1 MTISISVSPSGAP
14 IDPGGVEEGKISGR
28 VNQIRN
34 RELEVKLQASSVPAS
49 IPASRAPSYA
59 ARLKSSLRNLHKVSD
74 PTFLDD
80 GTPKVQAPESVLLE
94 TSELCKDHIVAHFHG
109 RRPSVTKILADLN
122 PVWGKFGKITV
133 RTVSD
138 TCVLIFIPSV
148 QSREWVLQVGYWQV
162 DRCAFSVY
170 PWSTDGN
177 LAAQELLFAPTWAVL
192 KNVPPQLYSLKGI
205 SVVASGI
212 GEPLHTENS
221 HLDPYHFGDTKV
233 KVEIDLAHNPPK
245 VVEYP
250 SLPPKCINCGNF
262 GHLMNRCHKPLMKR
276 QHVQRKEKVISV
288 VKVVEEVLLVEEPR
302 GDKVAAVVG
311 EEMKKSRVRSR
322 SRRRARSRARARALS
337 SPPEVLSVAES
348 EELPVAKKDDQKKG
362 GRSVVVKDS
371 SKEVMLSSKDELF
384 VLGEIQLEE
393 GEIGVEGG
401 RESIDMSSIGRKESR
416 NQDDEKGFWITK
428 HSKHYRRALREM
440 ESWRA
445 LGSIGNPPKSAKILI
460 RGSSSETH
468 VHESNLHSVLEAMA
482 LGWRFDNNYSVA
494 SGGRI
499 WLMWSQNLSVV
510 VYLKTE
516 QLILC
521 GVLEPATGMSCTVS
535 FVYAQNTEEERRVL
549 WRNLVMIA
557 RNSLLAASP
566 FVVLGDFNQILTAAE
581 HFSLQPYDFSIR
593 FYQVAGLW

>member
-109 RRPSVTKILADLN
+109 R
-122 PVWGKFGKITV
+122 
-133 RTVSD
+133 
-138 TCVLIFIPSV
+138 
-148 QSREWVLQVGYWQV
+148 YWQV

-245 VVEYP
+245 VVE
-250 SLPPKCINCGNF
+250 
-262 GHLMNRCHKPLMKR
+262 
-276 QHVQRKEKVISV
+276 
-288 VKVVEEVLLVEEPR
+288 
-302 GDKVAAVVG
+302 
-311 EEMKKSRVRSR
+311 VR
-322 SRRRARSRARARALS
+322 
-337 SPPEVLSVAES
+337 
-348 EELPVAKKDDQKKG
+348 DT
-362 GRSVVVKDS
+362 
-371 SKEVMLSSKDELF
+371 
-384 VLGEIQLEE
+384 QLE
-393 GEIGVEGG
+393 
-401 RESIDMSSIGRKESR
+401 S
-416 NQDDEKGFWITK
+416 T
-428 HSKHYRRALREM
+428 
-440 ESWRA
+440 
-445 LGSIGNPPKSAKILI
+445 
-460 RGSSSETH
+460 
-468 VHESNLHSVLEAMA
+468 
-482 LGWRFDNNYSVA
+482 
-494 SGGRI
+494 
-499 WLMWSQNLSVV
+499 
-510 VYLKTE
+510 
-516 QLILC
+516 
-521 GVLEPATGMSCTVS
+521 
-535 FVYAQNTEEERRVL
+535 
-549 WRNLVMIA
+549 
-557 RNSLLAASP
+557 
-566 FVVLGDFNQILTAAE
+566 
-581 HFSLQPYDFSIR
+581 
-593 FYQVAGLW
+593 